1 MNVVY
6 ATSDLYSK
14 LALISIKTLL
24 MNNVNVDEIHI
35 YYVEH
40 GVSDENKELLR
51 ALVEEYK
58 RTIDFIPMP
67 ESFSQIEGIMRAD
80 HVVYSYCFFQDIL
93 PKDVDKV
100 LLLEGDS
107 IVVGDLT
114 ELYSM
119 DITDYYF
126 AAADEMQNGNI
137 KRRLGLK
144 TESPYVNCGILLF
157 NLKKMREEQYSEKI
171 AKIIRSCKSKI
182 FFEVQDEMN
191 VAAEGKVK
199 IMPLRFNA
207 YTAVYLFDYYNMLRF
222 RRPPGN
228 SARYTKEEFEEA
240 RNHPVIVHFVKTK
253 LMQPRPWIENCSH
266 PYTQYYLNVKAQTA
280 LADMEL
286 WPDKRGFMS
295 RLLGGLY
302 AKGMKRMIATSLGLY
317 RSFLTYFSFLYKH
330 V

>member
-1 MNVVY
+1 MNIVY

-14 LALISIKTLL
+14 PALISIKTLL

-40 GVSDENKELLR
+40 GVSDKNKGLIR
-51 ALVEEYK
+51 ALVEEYH
-58 RTIDFIPMP
+58 RQIDFIPMP
-67 ESFSQIEGIMRAD
+67 ESFSQVEGIMRAD

-93 PKDVDKV
+93 PKNVNKV
-100 LLLEGDS
+100 LLLEADS

-126 AAADEMQNGNI
+126 AAADDMENKNI
-137 KRRLGLK
+137 HKGLGLK
-144 TESPYVNCGILLF
+144 PDSPYVNCGILLF
-157 NLKKMREEQYSEKI
+157 NLEKMREEKYSEKI
-171 AKIIRSCKSKI
+171 AKIIKTGKSKL

-191 VAAEGKVK
+191 VAAEGKIK

-207 YTAVYLFDYYNMLRF
+207 YTMVFLFDYKNMLRF
-222 RRPPGN
+222 RRPTTY
-228 SARYTKEEFEEA
+228 YTKEEFDDA
-240 RNHPVIVHFVKTK
+240 RKAPVVVHFVKTK

-266 PYTQYYLNVKAQTA
+266 PYTKYYLGAKAQTV

-286 WPDKRGFMS
+286 WPDKRGVMS
-295 RLLGGLY
+295 RALGWLY
-302 AKGMKRMIATSLGLY
+302 SKGMKRIIATLLGFY

-330 V
+330 M